1 MKAEIIILNSKDRKH
16 IRQTLNNQFG
26 IDEIPDNLVYFCLN
40 KRERVYV
47 CNKEIFDIQQEALRT
62 NAFGLYFG
70 TYMIDGFR
78 LSLEGSQM
86 IGDLATKNVFEI
98 SDSQFEEYIKGENLV
113 CEIEEFQKQYVIV
126 KHNSDFVGVGR
137 VKDGVFNNHLPKS
150 RKLKKVFNPNEE
162 EADNICDDS
171 C

>member
-1 MKAEIIILNSKDRKH
+1 MKAEIIILNSKDRKS
-16 IRQTLNNQFG
+16 IRQSLEEQFG
-26 IDEIPDNLVYFCLN
+26 IKEIPENVVYFCLN
-40 KRERVYV
+40 KKERVYI
-47 CNKEIFDIQQEALRT
+47 CNREIFEIEQESLRT

-86 IGDLATKNVFEI
+86 VGPLATKNIFEI
-98 SDSQFEEYIKGENLV
+98 TESQFEEYIKGEDLV
-113 CEIEEFQKQYVIV
+113 CENPDFQKQYVIV
-126 KHNSDFVGVGR
+126 KRGKDFVGVGK
-137 VKDGVFNNHLPKS
+137 VKEGIFSSNLPKS

-162 EADNICDDS
+162 TDNCNNS